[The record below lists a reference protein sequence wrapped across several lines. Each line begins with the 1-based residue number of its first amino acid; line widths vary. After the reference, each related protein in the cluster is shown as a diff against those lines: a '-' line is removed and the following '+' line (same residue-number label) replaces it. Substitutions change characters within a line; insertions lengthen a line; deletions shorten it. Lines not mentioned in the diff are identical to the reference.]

1 MLVEVSEV
9 VVDPQVTIEIGLT
22 WMITGG
28 TPVHPG
34 TPILGQSPEDLEV
47 TSR

>member
-1 MLVEVSEV
+1 MLMEVSEV

-22 WMITGG
+22 WMMGVP
-28 TPVHPG
+28 PVHPF
-34 TPILGQSPEDLEV
+34 TPILGQSPDDLEV